1 MLTTELSNFL
11 NYLFKQKRVSKH
23 TKISYENDLTQ
34 FFEFLNQEIVI
45 DNLNEITHQHIRGF
59 LAHLMDKKYE
69 AKSVNRKLSALKS
82 YFKYLHK
89 QELVTANVATRV
101 QGPKTKK
108 KLPVFLDES
117 ETKRLFNEIKFN
129 NDFEGIRDKVVLDL
143 LYQTGLRRE
152 ELLSLKTD
160 DFDIFNTQLKV
171 LGKRNKERIIP
182 FDIPL
187 KRNLESYFLVKKEL
201 NLDNPYFLINPKNK
215 TLSPSAATALIK
227 KLLSYV
233 NSNSKNSPHTLRHT
247 FATHLLNNGA
257 DINAVK
263 ELLGHSSLQATQVYT
278 HNTIDKLK
286 KSYKQ
291 AHPRSGE

>member
-34 FFEFLNQEIVI
+34 FFEFLTREIVI
-45 DNLNEITHQHIRGF
+45 NNLEEISHQHIRGF
-59 LAHLMDKKYE
+59 LAHLMDKKYD

-82 YFKYLHK
+82 YFKFLHK
-89 QELVTANVATRV
+89 QGLVAANVAMRV

-108 KLPVFLDES
+108 KLPLFLDES
-117 ETKRLFNEIKFN
+117 ETEKLFSKIEFSK
-129 NDFEGIRDKVVLDL
+129 DFVGIRDRVVLDL

-160 DFDIFNTQLKV
+160 DFDIFNTQIKV

-182 FDIPL
+182 FNIPL
-187 KRNLESYFLVKKEL
+187 KRNLEAYFLVKKEL

-215 TLSPSAATALIK
+215 TLSPSATTALIK
-227 KLLSYV
+227 KLLNKV

-257 DINAVK
+257 NINAVK